1 MPLLAART
9 PARRQEANDD
19 RVVHSLDVTLARAD
33 ATADNYAREM
43 MYEMGLDDSLIRRFN
58 SWLGDDYVAKCA
70 ASFRQQGI
78 ASIITSQSKSPNVTV
93 TINITL
99 WLVNAVRLFAGQ
111 ERLTLKPDGGVA
123 NAKAASD
130 SRRVGKG
137 ARNGAGGGKGKS
149 SGGGG
154 GGLVD
159 TSSPEFQSATKA
171 LRVMEAEAAQF
182 GLRFINDSKVRL
194 NYTRLTTR
202 YAKYAQRAME
212 QGTITAREAAE
223 RASAMRNV
231 ILEAMRLKSSDLG
244 RALAEK
250 QKPATK
256 AFAWFCDHYAKE
268 LFEKEF
274 ALLTEKEVF
283 KVYLRIVERSGA
295 PNTVFTAKALKY
307 GKLGKL
313 CIFATIGI
321 AVFNIA
327 VAEDKADAA
336 KREGVSVLGGIAMGA
351 AGGAAAGLLCGP
363 GAPVCVAVGAFVG
376 GIVGAMGAEYLYEW
390 SKISDDKMVPAG
402 VR

>member
-9 PARRQEANDD
+9 LARPPEADAN
-19 RVVHSLDVTLARAD
+19 RIVRSLDVTLRRAD
-33 ATADNYAREM
+33 ATANNYAREM
-43 MYEMGLDDSLIRRFN
+43 MYEMGLDDALIRRFN
-58 SWLGDDYVAKCA
+58 SWLGEDYVAKCA

-78 ASIITSQSKSPNVTV
+78 VSIITSQSKSPNVTV

-99 WLVNAVRLFAGQ
+99 WLVNAVRAFAGQ
-111 ERLTLKPDGGVA
+111 ETLTLKPDGGIA

-130 SRRVGKG
+130 SKRVGTG
-137 ARNGAGGGKGKS
+137 VRDGI
-149 SGGGG
+149 SGGGGSSDGSG

-159 TSSPEFQSATKA
+159 TSSPEFRSATKA

-182 GLRFINDSKVRL
+182 GLRFINDSVARL
-194 NYTRLTTR
+194 NYTRLTAR

-212 QGTITAREAAE
+212 QGTISAREAAE

-244 RALAEK
+244 RAIAEK

-256 AFAWFCDHYAKE
+256 AFAWFCDKYAKE
-268 LFEKEF
+268 LFKKEF

-376 GIVGAMGAEYLYEW
+376 GIAGAMGAEYLYEW
-390 SKISDDKMVPAG
+390 SKINGGRTVPAG
-402 VR
+402 AL